1 MQIWNQN
8 WMSWTWVLSQGQ
20 GWETWLALKICPVVQ
35 GQNNPSALLCMISKI
50 FFMSSWPAVNCFKYN
65 WILICNGGYIVPI
78 HSIYSTCFTMLL
90 TLNEQWPLFVC
101 LFVSGFLE
109 WKRLAWWFPARFSIT
124 GRLSTSSCL
133 YKLISG
139 VCEGYLIGIK
149 LVKRGAGLN
158 TLISLC

>member
-1 MQIWNQN
+1 
-8 WMSWTWVLSQGQ
+8 MSWTWVLCQGQ
-20 GWETWLALKICPVVQ
+20 GWETWLALKRCPVVQ

-78 HSIYSTCFTMLL
+78 YSIYISIKKEKKQHMLYYVINTEWAVAL
-90 TLNEQWPLFVC
+90 VC
-101 LFVSGFLE
+101 LFVSGFLQ
-109 WKRLAWWFPARFSIT
+109 WKRLAWGFPARFSIT
-124 GRLSTSSCL
+124 GCLSTSSCL

-158 TLISLC
+158 TLISLY